1 MIPVSILVTGRGTVS
16 ERITG
21 RRGRRPSRF
30 TTTIK
35 PIIFWNLTYKCNLHC
50 SHCYINAGPSGGP
63 ELGVGEKLRI
73 AEELSSHGIPHVVLT
88 GGEPLLAKGFWSL
101 ASRLAELGR
110 PSMSLS
116 SNGTLIDDR
125 TSSRLAEL
133 GFKYAGVSLDSVRP
147 EVHDKFRG
155 LRGSFKR
162 TVRGIRSLIDYGIP
176 VGVRTTI
183 TRWNIGEIP
192 EVIDLAASLGASRVA
207 LYMLDTVG
215 RGRLLAGD
223 LPTPGQAKRLLDT
236 LVEKAREYAGTLEIL
251 LVRFNQGGVYIA
263 KKLSRTP
270 EELKGLLEVIGSQGD
285 CGRKAV
291 SIYPDG
297 RVKPCQFI
305 DHIDLGDLRRES
317 LSTILNPAN
326 PRLKP
331 FLETH
336 KMLRGPR
343 CSHCP
348 YKEYCGGGSR
358 GRALA
363 LTGDFWGDDPLCPLE
378 DG

>member
-30 TTTIK
+30 TTALR
-35 PIIFWNLTYKCNLHC
+35 PIVFWNLTYKCNLHC
-50 SHCYINAGPSGGP
+50 MHCYINAGPSGGP
-63 ELGVGEKLRI
+63 ELGVHEKLRI

-101 ASRLAELGR
+101 AARLAELGR

-116 SNGTLIDDR
+116 TNGTLIDDR
-125 TSSRLAEL
+125 VASRLAEL

-155 LRGSFKR
+155 LPGSFKM
-162 TVRGIRSLIDYGIP
+162 TVRGVKSLLSHGIP

-192 EVIDLAASLGASRVA
+192 GVIDLAASLGASRVA

-215 RGRLLAGD
+215 RGKLLAKD
-223 LPTPGQAKRLLDT
+223 LPTPSQARSLLDT
-236 LVEKAREYAGTLEIL
+236 LVEKAREYAGMLEIL
-251 LVRFNQGGVYIA
+251 LVRFNQGGIYIA

-270 EELKGLLEVIGSQGD
+270 GELKDLLELIGGQGD

-297 RVKPCQFI
+297 KVKPCQFI

-317 LSTILNPAN
+317 LAAILSPSNPK
-326 PRLKP
+326 LKP

-343 CSHCP
+343 CASCP

-378 DG
+378 D